1 MRTLCVLALLAL
13 QVRYNSVAQTDFNVQ
28 LRLNFDSADEIVSL
42 YKGISGSPEYIAH
55 LRGSQIAL
63 ATTGLLAQRRLTSAN
78 LVESL
83 EAAKYGQS
91 ANDNVFRME
100 EARSNVDQIDE
111 LLTAVKRRNF
121 GQRVVATVAQLFPSS
136 TRLSTSIP
144 IYFVAFG
151 HKNIDA
157 YVRKVIWHGD
167 VPSFAGDNEPGGELT
182 IVVNLAK
189 GVHYGLNVEERFIGL
204 LSIVAHEV
212 FHAAFGVF
220 KENSPVWR
228 EYYATHNSWLDGLL
242 DLTQNEGIAH
252 YLTFE
257 QRTND
262 NLPVDWD
269 QRVQSAF
276 DEFNKTTAEL
286 LSPAISPARAS
297 RLIQSS
303 NTSGYWESYGA
314 ITGLFI
320 ARQIDRTLGRK
331 ALAETIA
338 NGPDDF
344 FSKYIAMASRDHAF
358 PSLSQQLVGY
368 ISRDN

>member
-1 MRTLCVLALLAL
+1 MRVVATIVLTALAGIA
-13 QVRYNSVAQTDFNVQ
+13 VAFAQTDFNVQ
-28 LRLNFDSADEIVSL
+28 LRLNFDSANEIISL
-42 YKGISGSPEYIAH
+42 YKGVSGNPEYIAH

-63 ATTGLLAQRRLTSAN
+63 ATTGLLAQRRLTTAD

-100 EARSNVDQIDE
+100 EARSNVEAIDE

-121 GQRVVATVAQLFPSS
+121 GQRVVATVAQLFPAS
-136 TRLSTSIP
+136 TRLATSIP
-144 IYFVAFG
+144 VFFVAFG
-151 HKNIDA
+151 HQNIDA
-157 YVRKVIWHGD
+157 YVRKVVWHGD

-189 GVHYGLNVEERFIGL
+189 GVYYGRDVEERFIGL

-220 KENSPVWR
+220 KENSPAWR

-262 NLPVDWD
+262 QLPSDWD
-269 QRVQSAF
+269 QRVHTSF
-276 DEFNKTTAEL
+276 DEFNKKSSEL
-286 LSPAISPARAS
+286 LLPGISPGRAS

-320 ARQIDRTLGRK
+320 ARQIDRTLGRE
-331 ALAETIA
+331 ALAESIA
-338 NGPDDF
+338 NGPEDF
-344 FSKYIAMASRDHAF
+344 FSKYVAMANHDHAF
-358 PSLSQQLVGY
+358 PALSQQIVRHITG
-368 ISRDN
+368 RN